1 MKSKIKLITK
11 KCEYLT
17 EIIKFKDLNCNFQQ
31 NSDELKKKGN
41 IIILGNFDG
50 VHKGHMTIFQNAIT
64 RAKEK
69 DYNTV
74 VYTFREYPQKKSTK
88 ITTPSEKVELI
99 DEAGIDYIYLDEF
112 EDVRNYSPEEFVE
125 KVLVN
130 TLNVKEIYCG
140 FNFTFGKNKSGNI
153 KVLDDIIRDK
163 YNNSILI
170 NVQSP
175 VLDSENDIISSTRIR
190 DYIEKTDFKKIT
202 ELLGHNFIIMGEVIH
217 GKKLG
222 RTLGFP
228 TANLE
233 FDNKVYPDFGV
244 YGVYV
249 HIEGDDK
256 LYHGVMSIGEN
267 PTIKGHGLSVETH
280 IFDFNRDIYGKIIM
294 VEVLE
299 KINNQIKLNSIDELI
314 EKINVDAII
323 WKKRI
328 EEKYHDTSKNR

>member
-1 MKSKIKLITK
+1 MESKIKLIAK
-11 KCEYLT
+11 KCEYLN
-17 EIIKFKDLNCNFQQ
+17 EIIKFKGLHCNFQK
-31 NSDELKKKGN
+31 NSEELKKKGN
-41 IIILGNFDG
+41 IVILGNFDG
-50 VHKGHMTIFQNAIT
+50 VHKGHMTIFKNAIE

-69 DYNTV
+69 DYN
-74 VYTFREYPQKKSTK
+74 
-88 ITTPSEKVELI
+88 TPSEKVELI
-99 DEAGIDYIYLDEF
+99 DEVGIDYIYLEEF
-112 EDVRNYSPEEFVE
+112 EDVRNYSPEEFIE

-163 YNNSILI
+163 YNNSIVI

-190 DYIEKTDFKKIT
+190 DYIEKADFDKISD
-202 ELLGHNFIIMGEVIH
+202 LSGHNFIIMGEVIH

-256 LYHGVMSIGEN
+256 IYHGVMSIGEN
-267 PTIKGHGLSVETH
+267 PTIEGHGLSVETH

-294 VEVLE
+294 IEVLE
-299 KINNQIKLNSIDELI
+299 KISDQIKLNSIDELI
-314 EKINVDAII
+314 EKINVDAIL

>member
-190 DYIEKTDFKKIT
+190 EYIEKTDFKKIT
-202 ELLGHNFIIMGEVIH
+202 EL
-217 GKKLG
+217 
-222 RTLGFP
+222 
-228 TANLE
+228 
-233 FDNKVYPDFGV
+233 
-244 YGVYV
+244 
-249 HIEGDDK
+249 
-256 LYHGVMSIGEN
+256 
-267 PTIKGHGLSVETH
+267 
-280 IFDFNRDIYGKIIM
+280 
-294 VEVLE
+294 
-299 KINNQIKLNSIDELI
+299 
-314 EKINVDAII
+314 
-323 WKKRI
+323 
-328 EEKYHDTSKNR
+328 

>member
-1 MKSKIKLITK
+1 M
-11 KCEYLT
+11 
-17 EIIKFKDLNCNFQQ
+17 
-31 NSDELKKKGN
+31 
-41 IIILGNFDG
+41 
-50 VHKGHMTIFQNAIT
+50 
-64 RAKEK
+64 
-69 DYNTV
+69 
-74 VYTFREYPQKKSTK
+74 
-88 ITTPSEKVELI
+88 
-99 DEAGIDYIYLDEF
+99 
-112 EDVRNYSPEEFVE
+112 RNYSPEEFVE

-163 YNNSILI
+163 YDNSIII

-190 DYIEKTDFKKIT
+190 DYIEKADFDKISD
-202 ELLGHNFIIMGEVIH
+202 LSGHNFIIMGEVIH

-256 LYHGVMSIGEN
+256 IYHGVMSIGEN
-267 PTIKGHGLSVETH
+267 PTIEGHGLSVETH

-299 KINNQIKLNSIDELI
+299 KISDQIKLNSIDELI
-314 EKINVDAII
+314 EKINVDAIL

>member
-31 NSDELKKKGN
+31 NSDDLKKKGN

-190 DYIEKTDFKKIT
+190 EYIEKTDFKKIT
-202 ELLGHNFIIMGEVIH
+202 ELLGHNFIIIGEVIH

-249 HIEGDDK
+249 HVEGDSK
-256 LYHGVMSIGEN
+256 IYHGVMSIGEN

-280 IFDFNRDIYGKIIM
+280 IFDFNRDIYGKIVM

-299 KINNQIKLNSIDELI
+299 KISNQIKLNSIDELI

>member
-1 MKSKIKLITK
+1 MESKIKLIAK
-11 KCEYLT
+11 KCEYLN
-17 EIIKFKDLNCNFQQ
+17 EIIKFKGLHCNFQK
-31 NSDELKKKGN
+31 NSEELKKKGN
-41 IIILGNFDG
+41 IVILGNFDG
-50 VHKGHMTIFQNAIT
+50 VHKGHVTIFKNAIE

-74 VYTFREYPQKKSTK
+74 VYTFREYPQKKSTR

-99 DEAGIDYIYLDEF
+99 DEVGIDYIYLEEF
-112 EDVRNYSPEEFVE
+112 EDVRNYSPEEFME
-125 KVLVN
+125 KVLIN

-163 YNNSILI
+163 YDNSIII

-190 DYIEKTDFKKIT
+190 DYIEKTDFDKISD
-202 ELLGHNFIIMGEVIH
+202 LSGHNFIIMGEVIH

-299 KINNQIKLNSIDELI
+299 KISNQIKLNSINELI